1 MPWAEALAEPST
13 LASSQGLDSI
23 VFIGDVKH
31 VHLSDT
37 TKNENNVWQNTK
49 LAKYTPSVC
58 VFFSPPFLYPSIH
71 KITLISLLLACFLFQ
86 NHVIIFFTMYLTH

>member
-23 VFIGDVKH
+23 VFIGDVKR

-37 TKNENNVWQNTK
+37 AVNENNVWQNTK
-49 LAKYTPSVC
+49 LAKYIPSMC
-58 VFFSPPFLYPSIH
+58 AFFLPLFCTQAFT
-71 KITLISLLLACFLFQ
+71 KSL
-86 NHVIIFFTMYLTH
+86 